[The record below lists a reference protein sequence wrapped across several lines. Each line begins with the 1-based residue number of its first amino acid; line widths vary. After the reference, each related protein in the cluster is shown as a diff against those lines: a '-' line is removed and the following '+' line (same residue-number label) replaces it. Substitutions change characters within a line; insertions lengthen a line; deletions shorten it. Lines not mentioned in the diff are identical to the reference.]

1 MNLVYNTIISSFYQI
16 YTIKSRK
23 EIDVIRKNIESVPFR
38 WYDRSDRIHN
48 LIRKDIPLFMKRYVS
63 LEDISD
69 GHLYTSE
76 DLVKAGCGDCKGCS
90 DCCKSMA
97 DTIILDPLDAFR
109 LTTGSF
115 LHF

>member
-1 MNLVYNTIISSFYQI
+1 
-16 YTIKSRK
+16 
-23 EIDVIRKNIESVPFR
+23 
-38 WYDRSDRIHN
+38 
-48 LIRKDIPLFMKRYVS
+48 MKRYVS

-109 LTTGSF
+109 LTTGLSCTF
-115 LHF
+115 EALLTDRRARRQ

>member
-1 MNLVYNTIISSFYQI
+1 
-16 YTIKSRK
+16 
-23 EIDVIRKNIESVPFR
+23 
-38 WYDRSDRIHN
+38 
-48 LIRKDIPLFMKRYVS
+48 MKRYVS

-109 LTTGSF
+109 LTTGLSCTFEALLTDRLELGVAAFSGASGTECGGRDHPAPYEDVRCPGLLF
-115 LHF
+115 LFKRRRPLYHP